1 MANILQTLCTGLPL
15 IAQCT
20 PRFSSLPLHW
30 TSDKIYMPGYCQLE
44 PDKSKLKLA
53 VAHTGE
59 NPLKLTSFSWV
70 VLVKKGF
77 VHTLASA
84 LCSTYQLGENPV
96 AQTLQCFTLR
106 PYCGWPSFLDSA
118 EFTSFLCLMRSS
130 LLKEALSSLTPSF
143 STVFNLSL
151 ISLHPSSSC
160 TIIAI

>member
-1 MANILQTLCTGLPL
+1 MLESHILSRFQTFDDNTVKYRKKVANILQTLCTGLPL

-20 PRFSSLPLHW
+20 PRFSSSPLHW

-84 LCSTYQLGENPV
+84 LCSTYQLGEKPCCPNPAV
-96 AQTLQCFTLR
+96 LYPSTLLR
-106 PYCGWPSFLDSA
+106 MAKFLRFCRIYLLFMSHEILPVKRSSFLTD
-118 EFTSFLCLMRSS
+118 
-130 LLKEALSSLTPSF
+130 P
-143 STVFNLSL
+143 
-151 ISLHPSSSC
+151 
-160 TIIAI
+160 